1 MPWASHLAHAP
12 EIHCVATDL
21 FLAAS
26 AWPSGSLARAVPPSC
41 DRGIDHAP
49 PPEHDR
55 QDLIVKLPEWRPREP
70 AHRLVPALSVLGDG
84 VAGFRFE
91 MSVFAAGAWTPW
103 LAGATVGHAS
113 FPEAAGRSDTF
124 ACEVDEF
131 IAGAPAE
138 RVRLILRVSPA
149 DLDVPF
155 AAPWFVSLSAWS
167 PSPRPGPPS
176 GSSVRLSVPALSQM
190 DEDAE
195 IRNRICSPA
204 SVAMVLAYY
213 GAPIAV
219 ADLAREIFQ
228 PALDLYGVWPAAVRA
243 AGRRGVAGYLLRFP
257 DWPTAAW
264 CLEQGMPI
272 IASVRYGPG
281 ELTNAAIAETSGH
294 LLVLTGYE
302 GDDVLVNDPAAPQAD
317 AVARRYRLEELRRV
331 WLERAGVGYVLF
343 APLHSGNRR

>member
-1 MPWASHLAHAP
+1 
-12 EIHCVATDL
+12 
-21 FLAAS
+21 
-26 AWPSGSLARAVPPSC
+26 
-41 DRGIDHAP
+41 
-49 PPEHDR
+49 
-55 QDLIVKLPEWRPREP
+55 
-70 AHRLVPALSVLGDG
+70 VPALSVLGDG

-91 MSVFAAGAWTPW
+91 MSVFSASAWSPW
-103 LAGATVGHAS
+103 LVGATVGRAS
-113 FPEAAGRSDTF
+113 FPGAAGHCDTL

-131 IAGAPAE
+131 IASAPAE

-149 DLDVPF
+149 DPNAAL

-167 PSPRPGPPS
+167 PGARPGQTP
-176 GSSVRLSVPALSQM
+176 GLGARLAVPAFSQM
-190 DEDAE
+190 DEDAA

-228 PALDLYGVWPAAVRA
+228 PELDLYGVWPAAVRA

-257 DWPTAAW
+257 DWASAAW

-281 ELTNAAIAETSGH
+281 ELTDAAIPETSGH
-294 LLVLTGYE
+294 LLVLTGYA
-302 GDDVLVNDPAAPQAD
+302 GDDVLVNDPAAPRAD
-317 AVARRYRLEELRRV
+317 AVPRRYRLEELRRV
-331 WLERAGVGYVLF
+331 WLERTGVGYVLF
-343 APLHSGNRR
+343 APLASGNRR

>member
-1 MPWASHLAHAP
+1 
-12 EIHCVATDL
+12 VATDL

-26 AWPSGSLARAVPPSC
+26 AWPPGALARAVPPSC
-41 DRGIDHAP
+41 DRGIDRAP
-49 PPEHDR
+49 SPEPEPDR
-55 QDLIVKLPEWRPREP
+55 RDLIVKLPEWRPREP

-91 MSVFAAGAWTPW
+91 MSVFSAGAWSPW
-103 LAGATVGHAS
+103 LGGATVGRAN
-113 FPEAAGRSDTF
+113 FPVAAARCDTL

-131 IAGAPAE
+131 IASTPAE

-149 DLDVPF
+149 DPDAPL
-155 AAPWFVSLSAWS
+155 AAPWCVSLSAWS
-167 PSPRPGPPS
+167 PGAPPGQPPGS
-176 GSSVRLSVPALSQM
+176 GARLAVPAFSQM
-190 DEDAE
+190 DEDAA

-228 PALDLYGVWPAAVRA
+228 PELDLYGVWPAAVRA

-257 DWPTAAW
+257 DWATAAW

-281 ELTNAAIAETSGH
+281 ELTDAAIPETSGH
-294 LLVLTGYE
+294 LLVLTGYA
-302 GDDVLVNDPAAPQAD
+302 GDDVLVNDPAAPRAD

-331 WLERAGVGYVLF
+331 WLERTGVGYVLF
-343 APLHSGNRR
+343 APLPSGNRR

>member
-1 MPWASHLAHAP
+1 
-12 EIHCVATDL
+12 
-21 FLAAS
+21 
-26 AWPSGSLARAVPPSC
+26 VPPSC

-55 QDLIVKLPEWRPREP
+55 PWILIVKLPEWRPREP

-84 VAGFRFE
+84 SRAFASRCRYLQRRMDAVARRRHGRARE
-91 MSVFAAGAWTPW
+91 LPRGC
-103 LAGATVGHAS
+103 
-113 FPEAAGRSDTF
+113 GRSDTF

-138 RVRLILRVSPA
+138 RVRLILRVNPA

-219 ADLAREIFQ
+219 ADLAR
-228 PALDLYGVWPAAVRA
+228 
-243 AGRRGVAGYLLRFP
+243 
-257 DWPTAAW
+257 
-264 CLEQGMPI
+264 
-272 IASVRYGPG
+272 
-281 ELTNAAIAETSGH
+281 
-294 LLVLTGYE
+294 
-302 GDDVLVNDPAAPQAD
+302 
-317 AVARRYRLEELRRV
+317 
-331 WLERAGVGYVLF
+331 
-343 APLHSGNRR
+343 

>member
-1 MPWASHLAHAP
+1 M
-12 EIHCVATDL
+12 ATDL

-26 AWPSGSLARAVPPSC
+26 AWSSGALARAVPPSC
-41 DRGIDHAP
+41 DRGIDRAP
-49 PPEHDR
+49 SPEPDR
-55 QDLIVKLPEWRPREP
+55 HDLIVRLPEWRPREP

-91 MSVFAAGAWTPW
+91 MSVCSSGAWSPW
-103 LAGATVGHAS
+103 LAGATVGRGS
-113 FPEAAGRSDTF
+113 FPAAATRSDTL

-131 IAGAPAE
+131 IASAPAE
-138 RVRLILRVSPA
+138 RVRLILRVNPA
-149 DLDVPF
+149 DPDAPL

-167 PSPRPGPPS
+167 PTAPPGQVPGS
-176 GSSVRLSVPALSQM
+176 GVRLAVPPLSQM
-190 DEDAE
+190 EEDAA
-195 IRNRICSPA
+195 IRNRICSPS

-228 PALDLYGVWPAAVRA
+228 PELDLYGVWPAAVRA

-257 DWPTAAW
+257 DWSTAAW

-281 ELTNAAIAETSGH
+281 ELTDAAIAETSGH

-302 GDDVLVNDPAAPQAD
+302 GDDVLVNDPAAPRAD

-331 WLERAGVGYVLF
+331 WLARTGVGYVLF
-343 APLHSGNRR
+343 APVRSGNRPSSAL